1 MKKLSLIIALAITL
15 NATNAYDNLFIK
27 YGNEYNI
34 PAVLLKAIAKAE
46 SGLNPNIISKPN
58 KNGSK
63 DYGLMQINSIH
74 LNKNGLTEENIL
86 DPETN
91 IKTGAKILRYCMNKH
106 NELTWQSL
114 NCYNGKVSN
123 NSYNLKV
130 LKNIEKNQIL
140 VQPTKTAQLV
150 KITTDK
156 SKLIKQ

>member
-58 KNGSK
+58 KNG
-63 DYGLMQINSIH
+63 
-74 LNKNGLTEENIL
+74 LTEENIL

-130 LKNIEKNQIL
+130 LKNIEENQIL

-150 KITTDK
+150 KVTTDK